1 MDIVFNLYMQILKKQ
16 INLLERIEDLLE
28 SMCVSE

>member
-1 MDIVFNLYMQILKKQ
+1 MDIAFNLYMQILKKQ